1 MTENHPAKDK
11 NPRIDPR
18 LEQFIR
24 DMPKVELHLHMEG
37 SIPPETLLGFIKR
50 KGTEPDIQTVED
62 LNARLTC
69 RDFPHFIEVWTWK
82 NTFIQD
88 EKDFKVIAHDVLAD
102 LSRQNVKYVE
112 SFFAPGDYRRMGLSM
127 PRIIKYVIQGKE
139 KAEAD
144 TGIRC
149 NLIIDFIRDHGPE
162 IGFERLEEATPYLNK
177 GVIGVGIGGSE
188 QLFPPEPYE
197 ALYREAKERGFRL
210 TAHAGEVAGAES
222 MWGAIKTLGVE
233 RIGHGVRA
241 NEDPELVE
249 YLAEHQIPLEMCPV
263 SNVKTGVCESIKE
276 HPIREYFDRGL
287 MGTVNADDPAMFNS
301 SLTEDYLALAGDLDF
316 DMDEI
321 RRLATNGIDAS
332 FLSNAEKAA
341 MYSAFQKEWAQ
352 WDARH
357 R

>member
-1 MTENHPAKDK
+1 MKENHPAKDEK
-11 NPRIDPR
+11 PRTGQR

-37 SIPPETLLGFIKR
+37 SIPAETLLGFIKR
-50 KGTEPDIQTVED
+50 EGTEPDIQTVED
-62 LNARLTC
+62 LNARLTY

-88 EKDFKVIAHDVLAD
+88 EKDFKVIAHDMLTD

-127 PRIIKYVIQGKE
+127 PRIIKYVVQGKE

-162 IGFERLEEATPYLNK
+162 AGMQRLEEATPYLGK

-197 ALYREAKERGFRL
+197 SLYREAKERGFRL

-241 NEDPELVE
+241 KEDPELVK
-249 YLAEHQIPLEMCPV
+249 YLAEHQIPLEMCPI
-263 SNVKTGVCESIKE
+263 SNVKTGVCESIKK
-276 HPIREYFDRGL
+276 HPIRAYFDRGL
-287 MGTVNADDPAMFNS
+287 MVTVNADDPAMFNS
-301 SLTEDYLALAGDLDF
+301 SLTDDYLALAGDLGF
-316 DMDEI
+316 TMDEI
-321 RRLATNGIDAS
+321 KRLATNGIDAS

-341 MYSAFQKEWAQ
+341 MYSAFQKEWAR
-352 WDARH
+352 WDAGH